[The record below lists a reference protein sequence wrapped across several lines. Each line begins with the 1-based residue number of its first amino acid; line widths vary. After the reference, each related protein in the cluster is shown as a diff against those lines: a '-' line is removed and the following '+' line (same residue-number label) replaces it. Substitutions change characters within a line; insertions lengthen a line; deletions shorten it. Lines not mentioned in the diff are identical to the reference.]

1 MAPDTQRKETK
12 LLSGMFP
19 RPFPLEPQTSSDFWH
34 PPTPASEYPEL
45 QHTASFPPFLLCAC
59 SRLNGMLSPT
69 HLQVPKSCPHSQGCT
84 HCLPAPL
91 CPAWAQGGRSVNT
104 TSQGSQTPWNSIFQS
119 KVTIHC
125 PLIAWCVHLFSSA
138 GGKAPRGSRV
148 RGLSSL
154 PPATQHLAPGRAP
167 GGCSGNTYELN

>member
-84 HCLPAPL
+84 HCP
-91 CPAWAQGGRSVNT
+91 
-104 TSQGSQTPWNSIFQS
+104 
-119 KVTIHC
+119 
-125 PLIAWCVHLFSSA
+125 
-138 GGKAPRGSRV
+138 PRPPVPSMGSRRALSKHHLARLPDSLELYISV
-148 RGLSSL
+148 QSHNPLSSNCL
-154 PPATQHLAPGRAP
+154 VCTSFLLRRRESPKGQQGPRPLLTSTCHAAPSTGPCSWWVLRKHL
-167 GGCSGNTYELN
+167 